1 MVVRLVMVLSK
12 ILPDHAEWR
21 RSGPIALHESINK
34 YILSA
39 MVTLRQLRYF
49 ETLSRTRHFGMA
61 ASQCAVTQP
70 ALSMQVKELEQ
81 ELGVQLAERRGNT
94 VTLTMAGQEIAAR
107 AEAILTQVRELADY
121 ARQQRGVLS
130 GTLRLGII
138 PSVAPYLL
146 PSLLSG
152 VEANY
157 PTLDL
162 LVRETQT
169 DTLIEELA
177 RGDLDAALLALPV
190 SSAQLETMALFD
202 DRFLIAVQA
211 QAASDWSRDDLHAR
225 MMQERLLLLEEGH
238 CLRDQALQFC
248 KIANVQARKALG
260 AASLTT
266 IMQMVAAGHGITLLP
281 ELCATAEVDRRRI
294 ALIPF
299 PDEPPMRTIGL
310 AWRRTS
316 SRKVDFA
323 ALGDLI
329 RDLRTNTPL

>member
-1 MVVRLVMVLSK
+1 
-12 ILPDHAEWR
+12 
-21 RSGPIALHESINK
+21 
-34 YILSA
+34 

-49 ETLSRTRHFGMA
+49 EALSRTRHFGMA

-70 ALSMQVKELEQ
+70 ALSMQVKDLEQ
-81 ELGVQLAERRGNT
+81 ELGVVLVERRGNS
-94 VTLTMAGQEIAAR
+94 VGLTLAGQEIAAR
-107 AEAILTQVRELADY
+107 AEAILAQVRELTDFAC
-121 ARQQRGVLS
+121 QQRGVLT

-146 PSLLSG
+146 PGLLSR
-152 VEANY
+152 VQATY
-157 PTLDL
+157 PSLDL

-169 DTLIEELA
+169 DTLIEELV

-190 SSAQLETMALFD
+190 SQGQLDTIDLFD
-202 DRFLIAVQA
+202 DRFMIAVQA
-211 QAASDWSRDDLHAR
+211 QTAPGWSPENLHAR
-225 MMQERLLLLEEGH
+225 MMRERLLLLEEGH

-248 KIANVQARKALG
+248 KVANVQARKALG

-281 ELCATAEVDRRRI
+281 ELCAAAEVDRQRI
-294 ALIPF
+294 ALIQF

-316 SRKVDFA
+316 RRKADFT
-323 ALGDLI
+323 ALGALI
-329 RDLRTNTPL
+329 RDMRQAERRDGPPDTAADAGGRNPNA

>member
-1 MVVRLVMVLSK
+1 
-12 ILPDHAEWR
+12 
-21 RSGPIALHESINK
+21 
-34 YILSA
+34 

-70 ALSMQVKELEQ
+70 ALSMQIKELEQ
-81 ELGVQLAERRGNT
+81 ELGISLVERRGNT
-94 VTLTMAGQEIAAR
+94 VALTLAGQEIAAR
-107 AEAILTQVRELADY
+107 AGAILTQVRELTDFAC
-121 ARQQRGVLS
+121 QQRGVLT
-130 GTLRLGII
+130 GPLRLGII

-146 PSLLSG
+146 PSLLNG
-152 VEANY
+152 VAMHH
-157 PTLDL
+157 PSLDL

-169 DTLIEELA
+169 DTLVEELV

-190 SSAQLETMALFD
+190 SHGQLESMALFD

-211 QAASDWSRDDLHAR
+211 QAAAGWSPDNLHTR
-225 MMQERLLLLEEGH
+225 MMRERLLLLEEGH

-248 KIANVQARKALG
+248 QIANVQARKALG

-281 ELCATAEVDRRRI
+281 ELCAAAEVDRQRI
-294 ALIPF
+294 ALIRF
-299 PDEPPMRTIGL
+299 PEEPPMRTIGL

-316 SRKVDFA
+316 SRKADFA
-323 ALGDLI
+323 ALGALI
-329 RDLRTNTPL
+329 KDLRQKERDGENPPAPDALTNANPIPRMKEA

>member
-1 MVVRLVMVLSK
+1 
-12 ILPDHAEWR
+12 
-21 RSGPIALHESINK
+21 
-34 YILSA
+34 

-49 ETLSRTRHFGMA
+49 EALSRTRHFGMA

-70 ALSMQVKELEQ
+70 ALSMQVKDLEQ
-81 ELGVQLAERRGNT
+81 ELGVVLVERRGNS
-94 VTLTMAGQEIAAR
+94 VGLTLAGQEIAAR
-107 AEAILTQVRELADY
+107 AEAILAQVRELTDFAC
-121 ARQQRGVLS
+121 QQRGVLT

-146 PSLLSG
+146 PGLLSR
-152 VEANY
+152 VQATY
-157 PTLDL
+157 PSLDL

-169 DTLIEELA
+169 DTLIEELV

-190 SSAQLETMALFD
+190 SQGQLDTMDLFD
-202 DRFLIAVQA
+202 DRFMIAVQA
-211 QAASDWSRDDLHAR
+211 RAAPGWSPENLHAR
-225 MMQERLLLLEEGH
+225 MVRERLLLLEEGH

-248 KIANVQARKALG
+248 KVANVQARKALG

-281 ELCATAEVDRRRI
+281 ELCAAAEVDRQRI
-294 ALIPF
+294 ALIQF

-316 SRKVDFA
+316 SRKADFT
-323 ALGDLI
+323 ALGALI
-329 RDLRTNTPL
+329 RDMRQADRSDGPPDTAADAGGRNPNA

>member
-1 MVVRLVMVLSK
+1 
-12 ILPDHAEWR
+12 
-21 RSGPIALHESINK
+21 
-34 YILSA
+34 

-49 ETLSRTRHFGMA
+49 EALSRTRHFGMA

-81 ELGVQLAERRGNT
+81 ELGVVLVERRGNA
-94 VTLTMAGQEIAAR
+94 VGLTLAGQEIAAR
-107 AEAILTQVRELADY
+107 AEAILAQVRELTDFAC
-121 ARQQRGVLS
+121 QQRGVLT

-146 PSLLSG
+146 PGLLSR
-152 VEANY
+152 VQATY
-157 PTLDL
+157 PSLDL

-169 DTLIEELA
+169 DTLIEELV

-190 SSAQLETMALFD
+190 SQGQLDTMDLFD
-202 DRFLIAVQA
+202 DRFMIAVQA
-211 QAASDWSRDDLHAR
+211 QTAPGWSPENLHAR
-225 MMQERLLLLEEGH
+225 MMRERLLLLEEGH

-248 KIANVQARKALG
+248 KVANVQARKALG

-281 ELCATAEVDRRRI
+281 ELCAAAEVDRQRI
-294 ALIPF
+294 ALIQF
-299 PDEPPMRTIGL
+299 PAEPPMRTIGL

-316 SRKVDFA
+316 SRKADFT
-323 ALGDLI
+323 ALGALI
-329 RDLRTNTPL
+329 RDMRQAGRSDGPPDTAADAGGRNPNA